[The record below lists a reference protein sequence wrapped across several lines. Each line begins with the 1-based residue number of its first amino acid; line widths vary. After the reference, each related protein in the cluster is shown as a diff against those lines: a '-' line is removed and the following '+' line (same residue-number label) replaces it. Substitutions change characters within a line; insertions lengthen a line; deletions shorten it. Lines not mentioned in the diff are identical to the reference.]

1 MKYKQVIHKWQKKEF
16 GKLSSIIPVLFYQ
29 GLDNW
34 EPESEF
40 EEIRKLSNPIL
51 SGTKE
56 EFLIFDL
63 QKIEPIKD
71 FVTPEL
77 RAGLLLLKIIRFPWE
92 EFIEGWNKIRGILN
106 SIEDTKRIV
115 VRQAHQPS
123 LIVYR
128 A

>member
-1 MKYKQVIHKWQKKEF
+1 MIFVVP
-16 GKLSSIIPVLFYQ
+16 IPQFKHLRDTYQ
-29 GLDNW
+29 GLDTW
-34 EPESEF
+34 DIESEF

>member
-1 MKYKQVIHKWQKKEF
+1 MMKYKQVIHKWQKKVF

-29 GLDNW
+29 GLDTW
-34 EPESEF
+34 DIESEF

-71 FVTPEL
+71 FVNPEL
-77 RAGLLLLKIIRFPWE
+77 RAGLWFGRLT
-92 EFIEGWNKIRGILN
+92 N
-106 SIEDTKRIV
+106 
-115 VRQAHQPS
+115 
-123 LIVYR
+123 R

>member
-77 RAGLLLLKIIRFPWE
+77 RAGLWFELYVDFLSSFFSNIG
-92 EFIEGWNKIRGILN
+92 FIERKF
-106 SIEDTKRIV
+106 
-115 VRQAHQPS
+115 
-123 LIVYR
+123 LI
-128 A
+128 